1 MERLTHWNGKKWIL
15 PQGRTNDGGSY
26 WRVVADTL
34 AEYEN
39 IGTIKEIKA
48 KLDELEKLKGGGK

>member
-1 MERLTHWNGKKWIL
+1 MARSGL